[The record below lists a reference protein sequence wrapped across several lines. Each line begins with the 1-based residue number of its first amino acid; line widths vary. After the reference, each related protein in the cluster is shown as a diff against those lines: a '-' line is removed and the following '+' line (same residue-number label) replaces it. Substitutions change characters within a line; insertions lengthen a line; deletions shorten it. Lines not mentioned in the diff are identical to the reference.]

1 MQVTR
6 PKKVE
11 IIGVPSDLGANIR
24 GANMGPAA
32 IRIADLKKKIQELGY
47 AEIDRGDVAVP
58 VRDQVPQ
65 EVAQSKYLGPIKTIC
80 DQVAAQTQ
88 QVLEAGNIPVII
100 GGDHSIGIGT
110 ISGASSYFRSQGK
123 KMGLIWVDAHAD
135 INTPTSSPSGNIHG
149 MPLSVVL
156 GQGHPEL
163 VSVGGP
169 GAKVEP
175 QNVAL
180 IAIRTIDA
188 LEREQLKKSGITY
201 FTMRDIDEK
210 GLAKVMQESIA
221 AVSKGTDG
229 IHASFDIDG
238 VDPLYAPGVSTPC
251 TGGLSLREAHLIME
265 MAFETGRLTSMEI
278 VEVNPAHDQGSQ
290 TAILAVELILSGL
303 GKSIV

>member
-1 MQVTR
+1 MQITR
-6 PKKVE
+6 SKKVE
-11 IIGVPSDLGANIR
+11 IIGVPSDLGANIQ

-32 IRIADLKKKIQELGY
+32 IRIAGLKKKIQELGY
-47 AEIDRGDVAVP
+47 AEIDRGDIPVP
-58 VRDQVPQ
+58 VRDQLPID
-65 EVAQSKYLGPIKTIC
+65 VAEAKYLQPIKEIC
-80 DQVAAQTQ
+80 ERVAHQTK
-88 QVLEAGNIPVII
+88 QVLEAGNIPVVI
-100 GGDHSIGIGT
+100 GGDHSIAIGT
-110 ISGASSYFRSQGK
+110 ISGTSCFFRAKQQ
-123 KMGLIWVDAHAD
+123 KMGLIWIDAHAD
-135 INTPTSSPSGNIHG
+135 INTPDSSPSGNIHG

-156 GQGHPEL
+156 GQGHPDL
-163 VSVGGP
+163 LNIGGP
-169 GAKVEP
+169 GSKVEP
-175 QNVAL
+175 GNVAL

-188 LEREQLKKSGITY
+188 LERDQLKRSGITY

-221 AVSKGTDG
+221 VVSKGTAG
-229 IHASFDIDG
+229 IHVSFDIDG

-251 TGGLSLREAHLIME
+251 TGGLSLRDAHLIME